1 MAGKKR
7 RRRTGRLLA
16 SSCNPEYFPARPGI
30 GLTGRYW
37 RPWPRTNPGQVVQ
50 REKKRSFQ
58 NKLCPLVR
66 FYVGGDDK
74 VSGSC
79 LLTQTSLSLLWSS
92 VLTENMSTDLC
103 PRSRFQMLSVST
115 PFTSPSGPLSVDI
128 VNFTAWVCAPVLQ
141 MFHMIPIVQDI
152 EDELITMFPIVLDQT
167 ELGGLCLF
175 V

>member
-1 MAGKKR
+1 MGNETTQADAEKMMAGKRR

-50 REKKRSFQ
+50 REKKGAFKI
-58 NKLCPLVR
+58 NCCPLVQ

-79 LLTQTSLSLLWSS
+79 LLTQT
-92 VLTENMSTDLC
+92 LC
-103 PRSRFQMLSVST
+103 QHPLRPPVVHSEWMLSALL
-115 PFTSPSGPLSVDI
+115 PYY
-128 VNFTAWVCAPVLQ
+128 AEEELQ
-141 MFHMIPIVQDI
+141 MPN
-152 EDELITMFPIVLDQT
+152 
-167 ELGGLCLF
+167 
-175 V
+175 